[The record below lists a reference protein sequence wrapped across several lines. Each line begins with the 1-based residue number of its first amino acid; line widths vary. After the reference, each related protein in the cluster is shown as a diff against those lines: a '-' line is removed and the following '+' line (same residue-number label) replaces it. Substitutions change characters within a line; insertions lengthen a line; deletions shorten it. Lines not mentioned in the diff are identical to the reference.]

1 MLKPDLTNN
10 LQMKSKD
17 KISEK
22 EVLKEYREKRDLK
35 KSAEPFGASG
45 YREIKKI
52 FLKDLAIEMIP

>member
-10 LQMKSKD
+10 RQMKSKD

-52 FLKDLAIEMIP
+52 FLKYLAVEMIP

>member
-1 MLKPDLTNN
+1 
-10 LQMKSKD
+10 MKSKD

-45 YREIKKI
+45 NREIKKI